1 MSTLTVSS
9 SATTARKWRVVD
21 ILVASVLGIAVG
33 VVFLVWNSVGY
44 AWYEAANALTPGM
57 GGIATGGW
65 LIGGT
70 LGGLI
75 IRKPGAALYVEV
87 LASITSMAGGS
98 QWSIS
103 TVYSGIAQ
111 GLGAEIVFLLFGYKV
126 FNILVAALAGIGA
139 GLGALVLEGFLGTFA
154 KGATYVAIYGSTMAV
169 SGALIAGV
177 LMYFV
182 VRALAATGA
191 LDRFAAGRERGQ
203 LV

>member
-1 MSTLTVSS
+1 MTSS
-9 SATTARKWRVVD
+9 STPVMRKWRVVD

-44 AWYEAANALTPGM
+44 AWYVAANSATPGL

-87 LASITSMAGGS
+87 LAAVTSMAGGS

-103 TVYSGIAQ
+103 TVYSGIVQ
-111 GLGAEIVFLLFGYKV
+111 GIGAELVFLIFGYRV
-126 FNILVAALAGIGA
+126 FNMLVAVLAGIGS
-139 GLGALVLEGFLGTFA
+139 GLAALLFEGLNGTFA
-154 KGATYVAIYGSTMAV
+154 KGIEYVTIYGVSMCI

-191 LDRFAAGRERGQ
+191 LDRFAAGRERGK